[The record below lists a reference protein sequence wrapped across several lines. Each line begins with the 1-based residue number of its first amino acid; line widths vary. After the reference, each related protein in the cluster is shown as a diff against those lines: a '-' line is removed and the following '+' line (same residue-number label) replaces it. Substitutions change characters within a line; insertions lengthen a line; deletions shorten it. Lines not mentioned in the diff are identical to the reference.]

1 VIKVLYFSNTPA
13 LGRDYISKEA
23 KIRGTGGW
31 MYSLNEAI
39 QDEVDLS
46 LAFHYPYNKVNFKYQ
61 KTQYYPIY
69 TGNIIVE
76 NLKKRFLGNVY
87 DTDFLDQYLRIID
100 TVKPDIIHIHGTEN
114 AFLCILGKVNVPVVI
129 SIQGNLTVIQHKYL
143 AGYYGNFIKQKND
156 RITLKSLVF
165 GRNSFNKGYKTMQK
179 MAKIEQSHLK
189 YAKNIIGRT
198 AWDSRITSVL
208 SPKSTYYSGN
218 EMLRD
223 KFYTSKWNNNYES
236 GKIILFTTSGN
247 SYYKG
252 FETLCHCLNILNDR
266 GLSIEWRVA
275 GISKDS
281 LINKITKQHL
291 GENYPKLG
299 LMLLGSI
306 EENNLIRN
314 MQKSHLYIMPSHIEN
329 SPNNLCEA
337 MIIGMPCVAT
347 FAGGT
352 PSMLKDGEEGVL
364 VQDGDPWVMAGA
376 ILEIINNSSI
386 AEVYAKNARE
396 RALKR
401 HDKATIILE
410 LIETYSKIIKNQ
422 Q

>member
-1 VIKVLYFSNTPA
+1 MIKVLYFSNTPA

>member
-1 VIKVLYFSNTPA
+1 MKVLYFSNTPA
-13 LGRDYISKEA
+13 LGSDYINKDA
-23 KIRGTGGW
+23 KIKGTGGW
-31 MYSLNEAI
+31 MYTLNEVI
-39 QDEVDLS
+39 QDKVDLS
-46 LAFHYPYNKVNFKYQ
+46 LVFHYPYHKEVFKYQ

-76 NLKKRFLGNVY
+76 NLKKRFIGKIY

-143 AGYYGNFIKQKND
+143 AGYYGKFITQKND

-165 GRNSFNKGYKTMQK
+165 GRNSFNKRYKTMQK

-189 YAKNIIGRT
+189 YAKNIMGRT
-198 AWDSRITSVL
+198 AWDKRITSVL

-223 KFYTSKWNNNYES
+223 KFYTSKWNNSYNS

-247 SYYKG
+247 SYFKG
-252 FETLCHCLNILNDR
+252 FETLCHCLNVLNEI

-281 LINKITKQHL
+281 LINKITRQHL
-291 GENYPKLG
+291 GKNYPKSDLV
-299 LMLLGSI
+299 LLGSI
-306 EENNLIRN
+306 EESNLIRN
-314 MQKSHLYIMPSHIEN
+314 MQESHIYIMPSHIEN

-352 PSMLKDGEEGVL
+352 SSMLEDGKEGVL
-364 VQDGDPWVMAGA
+364 IQDGDPWVMAGA

-386 AEVYAKNARE
+386 AEIYAKNARE

-401 HDKATIILE
+401 HNKAIIISE
-410 LIETYSKIIKNQ
+410 LIETYSKIIKKQ

>member
-1 VIKVLYFSNTPA
+1 MKVLYFSNTPA
-13 LGRDYISKEA
+13 LGSDYINKDA
-23 KIRGTGGW
+23 KIKGTGGW
-31 MYSLNEAI
+31 LYSLNEVI
-39 QDEVDLS
+39 QKKVDLS
-46 LAFHYPYNKVNFKYQ
+46 LAFHYPYNKESFKYQ
-61 KTQYYPIY
+61 KTEYYPIY

-76 NLKKRFLGNVY
+76 NLKRGFLGKVY
-87 DTDFLDQYLRIID
+87 DTNFLNQYLKIID

-376 ILEIINNSSI
+376 ILEIINNPSE
-386 AEVYAKNARE
+386 AEIYSKNARE

-401 HDKATIILE
+401 HDKATIISE
-410 LIETYSKIIKNQ
+410 LIQTYSKIIKKK
-422 Q
+422 